1 MVRLN
6 NTMLGGKA
14 ESSDSTS
21 WSGILFWLNT
31 KAQSSKQY
39 HLGNWDVEISGTNFI
54 VARTADVLSN
64 AEMREQG
71 YNVCEKALDIFCA
84 DCLGALHIISP
95 FERNLL
101 LSNTDGKASLWISC
115 AEDFT
120 ISNMQATLSIQDKD
134 GNIIP
139 SAPRSQTTWENVYS
153 YYRYSKLSNN
163 IYDEY
168 RWMYLV
174 FEIIMQKIAPIRL
187 KTAKRDKEKEKDWIP
202 RALKKANQQYNWA
215 AAMKWPT
222 RDSVNYFYKN
232 QYLNVRCNLFHSKGG
247 HLQPNEHI
255 SLNTVSMRLKE
266 LDRLC
271 VFLMRRIYNVNSAGG
286 MLTYYGFEMSMNS
299 MFNNAS
305 AFLSEIDIEP
315 LGSAVSLQ
323 DVNPFLCL
331 AEIPEKAVRE
341 NTITIHV
348 FHSPFPKDEERK
360 VRSYGM
366 ISGDELAIY
375 DYPYNHTLSVQG
387 IDDVYL
393 VQMIKLVNESDKKQH
408 KHNGIVSS
416 CQMSV

>member
-1 MVRLN
+1 MVALN
-6 NTMLGGKA
+6 NTILGCKA
-14 ESSDSTS
+14 ESSNGTN

-39 HLGNWDVEISGTNFI
+39 HLENWDVEICGTNFI
-54 VARTADVLSN
+54 VARTTDVLSN
-64 AEMREQG
+64 AEMRGQG

-84 DCLGALHIISP
+84 DGHGGLHIISP

-120 ISNMQATLSIQDKD
+120 ISMQATLSIQDKD
-134 GNIIP
+134 GNTIP

-215 AAMKWPT
+215 TAMKWPT

-255 SLNTVSMRLKE
+255 SLDTVSMRLKE

-271 VFLMRRIYNVNSAGG
+271 VFLMRRIYNVNSDGSW
-286 MLTYYGFEMSMNS
+286 LTYHGFEMSMNS

-305 AFLSEIDIEP
+305 AFLSEIDIKP
-315 LGSAVSLQ
+315 LGSSVSLQ

-341 NTITIHV
+341 NAVTIHV

-408 KHNGIVSS
+408 KHNGIVSLH
-416 CQMSV
+416 QISV

>member
-14 ESSDSTS
+14 ESFDGTS

-39 HLGNWDVEISGTNFI
+39 HLENWDVEISGTNFI
-54 VARTADVLSN
+54 VARTTDVLSN

-84 DCLGALHIISP
+84 DGLGGLHIISP

-101 LSNTDGKASLWISC
+101 LSNTDGKTSLWISC

-120 ISNMQATLSIQDKD
+120 LSMQGAISVQDKD

-139 SAPRSQTTWENVYS
+139 SVPRSQTTWENVYS

-187 KTAKRDKEKEKDWIP
+187 KTAKRNKEKEKDWIP

-215 AAMKWPT
+215 TAMKWPT

-255 SLNTVSMRLKE
+255 SLNTVSMRLRE
-266 LDRLC
+266 LDQLC

-305 AFLSEIDIEP
+305 AFLSEIDIKP
-315 LGSAVSLQ
+315 LGSSVFLQ

-341 NTITIHV
+341 NAVTIHV

>member
-14 ESSDSTS
+14 ESFDGTS

-39 HLGNWDVEISGTNFI
+39 HLENWDVEISGTNFI
-54 VARTADVLSN
+54 VARTTDVLSN

-84 DCLGALHIISP
+84 DGLGGLHIISP

-101 LSNTDGKASLWISC
+101 LSNTDGKTSLWISC

-120 ISNMQATLSIQDKD
+120 LSMQGAISVQDKD

-139 SAPRSQTTWENVYS
+139 SVPRSQTTWENVYS

-187 KTAKRDKEKEKDWIP
+187 KTAKRNKEKEKDWIP

-215 AAMKWPT
+215 TAMKWPT

-255 SLNTVSMRLKE
+255 SLDTVSMRLKE

-305 AFLSEIDIEP
+305 AFLSEIDIKP
-315 LGSAVSLQ
+315 LGSSVFLQ

-341 NTITIHV
+341 NAVTIHV

>member
-14 ESSDSTS
+14 ESSDGTS

-39 HLGNWDVEISGTNFI
+39 HLENWDVEISGTNFI
-54 VARTADVLSN
+54 VARTTDVLSN

-84 DCLGALHIISP
+84 DGLGGLHIISP

-101 LSNTDGKASLWISC
+101 LSNTDGKTSLWISC

-120 ISNMQATLSIQDKD
+120 LSMQGAISVQDKD

-139 SAPRSQTTWENVYS
+139 SVPRSQTTWENVYS

-215 AAMKWPT
+215 TAMKWPT

-255 SLNTVSMRLKE
+255 SLDTVSMRLKE

-305 AFLSEIDIEP
+305 AFLSEIDIKP

-341 NTITIHV
+341 NAVTIHV

>member
-14 ESSDSTS
+14 ESSDGTS

-39 HLGNWDVEISGTNFI
+39 HLENWDVEISGTNFI
-54 VARTADVLSN
+54 VARTTDVLSN

-84 DCLGALHIISP
+84 DGLGGLHIISP

-101 LSNTDGKASLWISC
+101 LSNTDGKTSLWISC

-120 ISNMQATLSIQDKD
+120 LSMQGAISVQDKD

-139 SAPRSQTTWENVYS
+139 SVPRSQTTWENVYS

-215 AAMKWPT
+215 TAMKWPT

-255 SLNTVSMRLKE
+255 SLNTVSMRLRE
-266 LDRLC
+266 LDQLC
-271 VFLMRRIYNVNSAGG
+271 VFLMRRIYNVNARGG
-286 MLTYYGFEMSMNS
+286 VLTYYGFEMSMNS

-305 AFLSEIDIEP
+305 AFLSEIDIKP

-341 NTITIHV
+341 NAVTIHV

>member
-1 MVRLN
+1 MVTLN
-6 NTMLGGKA
+6 DIILGGKA
-14 ESSDSTS
+14 ESSGGTNL
-21 WSGILFWLNT
+21 SGILFWLN
-31 KAQSSKQY
+31 SKTQNSKLY
-39 HLGNWDVEISGTNFI
+39 HLENWDVEISGSNFI
-54 VARTADVLSN
+54 IARTTDVLSN

-84 DCLGALHIISP
+84 DGLGGLHIISP

-101 LSNTDGKASLWISC
+101 LSNTDGKTSLWISC

-120 ISNMQATLSIQDKD
+120 LSMQGAISVQDKD

-215 AAMKWPT
+215 TAMKWPT

-255 SLNTVSMRLKE
+255 SLNTVSMRLRE
-266 LDRLC
+266 LDQLC
-271 VFLMRRIYNVNSAGG
+271 VFLMRRIYNVNARGG
-286 MLTYYGFEMSMNS
+286 VLTYHGFDICMSHLFGS
-299 MFNNAS
+299 AS
-305 AFLSEIDIEP
+305 AYLSEADITS
-315 LGSAVSLQ
+315 LGCSVSLQ
-323 DVNPFLCL
+323 DVNPFLYL
-331 AEIPEKAVRE
+331 EEIPEKAVQDSGVA
-341 NTITIHV
+341 IHV
-348 FHSPFPKDEERK
+348 FHALYPESEERQI
-360 VRSYGM
+360 RSYGLKN
-366 ISGDELAIY
+366 GDELAIY
-375 DYPYNHTLSVQG
+375 DYPYDHTLSVQG

-393 VQMIKLVNESDKKQH
+393 VQMVKLVNNSDKKQH
-408 KHNGIVSS
+408 KHNGIVSLY
-416 CQMSV
+416 QMSI